1 MSETIY
7 DNKRIAKNTLFLYFR
22 MIVMMGIT
30 LFTSRE
36 VLRIL
41 GVSDFGIYSV
51 VAGIVV
57 FLAFLQTG
65 LITAYQRFM
74 SFDIG
79 KGDEKQVNKTFCMS
93 INTTIVTIVVIVVL
107 GETIGLWFV
116 LNKLNIP
123 SDRFDIALFIYHLSI
138 IIFGVNLFRST
149 FNSAIISYERMSF
162 FAVISI
168 IEAILK
174 LLIVYVLLIAN
185 VDRLLLYVVLLL
197 LVSFLISFCYYIYCR
212 LSFSTCIYHFIWDN
226 KYFIELL
233 KFSGW
238 SMLGGVAN
246 VSAQQGGNVLL
257 NIFSGLSANASFG
270 ISGQVSYALYSL
282 SSNFEKAFGPQI
294 TKLYASGNTTDLYK
308 LVFRSSQ
315 MAFYLMLLL
324 SVPIIIKMHAFL
336 SLWLGNVPEYAS
348 DFCILMTIY
357 QLIDASQGA
366 VIFLILATGKVKS
379 YFLWLSILLFLNL
392 PISYILLSRGFSAV
406 SVLVVRVAINFLSAI
421 IRVFFLNSIISFP
434 LFKYFQT
441 VIMRSIIVF
450 VISFSLSLYIATL
463 FDNSL
468 LGLIYFVVLS
478 CCFSGLTMV
487 VLGFSD
493 GDRKILLSSL
503 CRALSK

>member
-1 MSETIY
+1 
-7 DNKRIAKNTLFLYFR
+7 
-22 MIVMMGIT
+22 
-30 LFTSRE
+30 
-36 VLRIL
+36 
-41 GVSDFGIYSV
+41 
-51 VAGIVV
+51 
-57 FLAFLQTG
+57 
-65 LITAYQRFM
+65 
-74 SFDIG
+74 
-79 KGDEKQVNKTFCMS
+79 
-93 INTTIVTIVVIVVL
+93 
-107 GETIGLWFV
+107 
-116 LNKLNIP
+116 
-123 SDRFDIALFIYHLSI
+123 
-138 IIFGVNLFRST
+138 
-149 FNSAIISYERMSF
+149 
-162 FAVISI
+162 
-168 IEAILK
+168 
-174 LLIVYVLLIAN
+174 
-185 VDRLLLYVVLLL
+185 
-197 LVSFLISFCYYIYCR
+197 
-212 LSFSTCIYHFIWDN
+212 
-226 KYFIELL
+226 
-233 KFSGW
+233 
-238 SMLGGVAN
+238 
-246 VSAQQGGNVLL
+246 
-257 NIFSGLSANASFG
+257 
-270 ISGQVSYALYSL
+270 
-282 SSNFEKAFGPQI
+282 
-294 TKLYASGNTTDLYK
+294 
-308 LVFRSSQ
+308 